1 MAYFAQGLSTKLILL
16 MLWSTLV
23 LYIIEK
29 TKAKWSMQIREYNLS
44 LYFLDYIIARR
55 PLCDHGKKEGKE
67 SCWTHH
73 QNRIDFQREI
83 DFLGH
88 VCQWH
93 TDPST
98 LQCLFAEN
106 VAETSKETKVE
117 EIRLAAFFLPT
128 KRQIQYTQRWFLL
141 LWWNLKWQ
149 YIYICKCDFFCL
161 GSNLTK
167 MLYLHVQIWRNIHVS
182 PENLNFQA

>member
-1 MAYFAQGLSTKLILL
+1 MFPLNWLISPKFGRKGAEGLSTKLILL

-23 LYIIEK
+23 LSIIEK
-29 TKAKWSMQIREYNLS
+29 TKSKWSMQIREYNLS
-44 LYFLDYIIARR
+44 LYFWNYIIARR
-55 PLCDHGKKEGKE
+55 PLCEHGKKEGKE

-93 TDPST
+93 TAQDPPT

-117 EIRLAAFFLPT
+117 GIMLAAFFCLQNATFSTPKGVFSYHGETWNGNTYPFVNVICLPG
-128 KRQIQYTQRWFLL
+128 F
-141 LWWNLKWQ
+141 
-149 YIYICKCDFFCL
+149 
-161 GSNLTK
+161 
-167 MLYLHVQIWRNIHVS
+167 
-182 PENLNFQA
+182 